1 LSKSLLFPYK
11 FGNFVLYLKMGKHF
25 LKLPKMGESVV
36 EATLTKWLK
45 EVGDPIDLDDI
56 VVEIATDKVDSDVPS
71 QVSGVLIEKK
81 FIENDVVQVG
91 EVMAVIQTEGDESD
105 DESDVELEPLKE
117 EKKETALPEAKTFS
131 LPDPLPEFG
140 SVSKMVE
147 EAKSIISSETSYD
160 NSEFLSPLVKSI
172 VKAEGLS
179 QEEIKRIEG
188 TGKDNRIT
196 KKDVLA
202 FLDQIESLPIA
213 TKEKQTLLDSA
224 LATEVSSIKKGADSD
239 VISNSDGDQVIEM
252 TRMAKLTADHMIR
265 SKQTSAHVQ
274 SFIEADLTNL
284 WDWREKV
291 KNEFL
296 KREGEKLT
304 FTPLMIKA
312 LIKALKDFPLLN
324 SSVTGDTI
332 VKRRAINIGMAAA
345 MDDGNLIVPVIKNAD
360 HLNLVGLAK
369 AVNDM
374 ANRSRTQKLK
384 PEEVQGGTFTFT
396 NIGNFGSLTGTPI
409 INQPQVGIVAVGVIR
424 KMPAVIE
431 TNQGDSI
438 AIRKKMIISHSYD
451 HRIINGAMG
460 GQFIKSMVDYLEN
473 WDINYSI

>member
-1 LSKSLLFPYK
+1 
-11 FGNFVLYLKMGKHF
+11 MGKYF

-45 EVGDPIDLDDI
+45 EEGESIEVDDI

-71 QVSGVLIEKK
+71 EVSGVLIEKK
-81 FIENDVVQVG
+81 FAENEVVQVG
-91 EVMAVIQTEGDESD
+91 EVMAVIQTEGDET
-105 DESDVELEPLKE
+105 EVEPALEVEPPKE
-117 EKKETALPEAKTFS
+117 KIEVSIPKAKTLS
-131 LPDPLPEFG
+131 LPDPLPEFE
-140 SVSKMVE
+140 SVSKTVEDAKAMV
-147 EAKSIISSETSYD
+147 SPQTSGN

-179 QEEIKRIEG
+179 QEELKRIKG
-188 TGKDNRIT
+188 SGKDNRIT
-196 KKDVLA
+196 KKDILA
-202 FLDQIESLPIA
+202 YLAQRGSSPLSA
-213 TKEKQTLLDSA
+213 TEKQMLVDPSPA
-224 LATEVSSIKKGADSD
+224 AAVSPIKTVAESGIIAK
-239 VISNSDGDQVIEM
+239 SDGDQIIEM

-296 KREGEKLT
+296 EREGEKLT
-304 FTPLMIKA
+304 FTPLMITA

-324 SSVTGDTI
+324 SSLAGDTI
-332 VKRRAINIGMAAA
+332 VQKRAINIGMAAA
-345 MDDGNLIVPVIKNAD
+345 MADGNLIVPVIKNAD

-369 AVNDM
+369 AVNDL
-374 ANRSRTQKLK
+374 AHRARTQQLK
-384 PEEVQGGTFTFT
+384 PEEVQEGTFTFT

-431 TNQGDSI
+431 TSQGDSI

-460 GQFIKSMVDYLEN
+460 GQFIKSMADYLEN
-473 WDINYSI
+473 WDINRSI

>member
-1 LSKSLLFPYK
+1 
-11 FGNFVLYLKMGKHF
+11 MGKYF

-45 EVGDPIDLDDI
+45 EEGESIEVDDI

-71 QVSGVLIEKK
+71 EVSGVLIEKK
-81 FIENDVVQVG
+81 FAENEVIQVG
-91 EVMAVIQTEGDESD
+91 EVMAVIQTEGDET
-105 DESDVELEPLKE
+105 DVESALEVEPPKE
-117 EKKETALPEAKTFS
+117 KIEVSIPKAKTLS
-131 LPDPLPEFG
+131 LPDPLPEFE
-140 SVSKMVE
+140 SVSKTVEDAKAMV
-147 EAKSIISSETSYD
+147 SPQTSNN

-179 QEEIKRIEG
+179 QEELKRIKG
-188 TGKDNRIT
+188 SGKDNRIT
-196 KKDVLA
+196 KKDILA
-202 FLDQIESLPIA
+202 YLAQRGSSPLYA
-213 TKEKQTLLDSA
+213 TEKQMLVDPSPA
-224 LATEVSSIKKGADSD
+224 AAVSLIKTVAESGIIFK
-239 VISNSDGDQVIEM
+239 SDGDQIIEM

-296 KREGEKLT
+296 EREGEKLT
-304 FTPLMIKA
+304 FTPLMITA

-324 SSVTGDTI
+324 SSVAGDTI
-332 VKRRAINIGMAAA
+332 IQKRAINIGMAAA
-345 MDDGNLIVPVIKNAD
+345 MADGNLIVPVIKNAD

-369 AVNDM
+369 AVNDL
-374 ANRSRTQKLK
+374 AHRARTQQLK
-384 PEEVQGGTFTFT
+384 PEEVQEGTFTFT

-431 TNQGDSI
+431 TSQGDSI

-451 HRIINGAMG
+451 HRIINGSMG
-460 GQFIKSMVDYLEN
+460 GQFIKSMADYLEN
-473 WDINYSI
+473 WDINLSI

>member
-1 LSKSLLFPYK
+1 
-11 FGNFVLYLKMGKHF
+11 MGKYF

-45 EVGDPIDLDDI
+45 EEGESIEVDDI

-71 QVSGVLIEKK
+71 EVSGVLIEKK
-81 FIENDVVQVG
+81 FAENEVVQVG
-91 EVMAVIQTEGDESD
+91 EVMAVIQTEGDET
-105 DESDVELEPLKE
+105 EVEPALEVEPPKE
-117 EKKETALPEAKTFS
+117 KIEVSIPKAKTLS
-131 LPDPLPEFG
+131 LPDPLPEFE
-140 SVSKMVE
+140 SVSKTVEDAKAMV
-147 EAKSIISSETSYD
+147 SPQNSGN

-179 QEEIKRIEG
+179 QEELKRIKG
-188 TGKDNRIT
+188 SGKDNRIT
-196 KKDVLA
+196 KKDILA
-202 FLDQIESLPIA
+202 YLAQRGSSPLSA
-213 TKEKQTLLDSA
+213 TEKQMLVDPSPA
-224 LATEVSSIKKGADSD
+224 AAVSPIKTVAESGIIAK
-239 VISNSDGDQVIEM
+239 SDGDQIIEM

-296 KREGEKLT
+296 EREGEKLT
-304 FTPLMIKA
+304 FTPLMITA

-324 SSVTGDTI
+324 SSLAGDTI
-332 VKRRAINIGMAAA
+332 VQKRAINIGMAAA
-345 MDDGNLIVPVIKNAD
+345 MADGNLIVPVIKNAD

-369 AVNDM
+369 AVNDL
-374 ANRSRTQKLK
+374 AHRARTQQLK
-384 PEEVQGGTFTFT
+384 PEEVQEGTFTFT

-424 KMPAVIE
+424 KIPAVIE
-431 TNQGDSI
+431 TSQGDSI

-460 GQFIKSMVDYLEN
+460 GQFIKSMADYLEN
-473 WDINYSI
+473 WDINRSI

>member
-1 LSKSLLFPYK
+1 
-11 FGNFVLYLKMGKHF
+11 MGKYF

-45 EVGDPIDLDDI
+45 EEGESIEVDDI

-71 QVSGVLIEKK
+71 EVSGVLIEKK
-81 FIENDVVQVG
+81 FAENEVVQVG
-91 EVMAVIQTEGDESD
+91 VVMAVIQTEGDET
-105 DESDVELEPLKE
+105 DVESAPEVEPPKE
-117 EKKETALPEAKTFS
+117 KIEVSIPKAKTLS
-131 LPDPLPEFG
+131 LPDPLPEFE
-140 SVSKMVE
+140 SVSKTVEDAKAMV
-147 EAKSIISSETSYD
+147 SPQTSGN

-179 QEEIKRIEG
+179 QEELKRIKG
-188 TGKDNRIT
+188 SGKDNRIT
-196 KKDVLA
+196 KKDILA
-202 FLDQIESLPIA
+202 YLAQSGSSPLSA
-213 TKEKQTLLDSA
+213 TEKQMLVDPSPA
-224 LATEVSSIKKGADSD
+224 AAVSLIKTVAESGIIFK
-239 VISNSDGDQVIEM
+239 SDGDQIIEM

-296 KREGEKLT
+296 EREGEKLT
-304 FTPLMIKA
+304 FTPLMITA

-324 SSVTGDTI
+324 SSVAGDTI
-332 VKRRAINIGMAAA
+332 VQKRAINIGMAAA
-345 MDDGNLIVPVIKNAD
+345 MADGNLIVPVIKHAD

-369 AVNDM
+369 AVNDL
-374 ANRSRTQKLK
+374 AHRARTQQLK
-384 PEEVQGGTFTFT
+384 PEEVQEGTFTFT

-431 TNQGDSI
+431 TSQGDSI

-460 GQFIKSMVDYLEN
+460 GQFIKSMADYLEN
-473 WDINYSI
+473 WDINRSI

>member
-1 LSKSLLFPYK
+1 
-11 FGNFVLYLKMGKHF
+11 MGKYF

-45 EVGDPIDLDDI
+45 EEGESIEVDDI

-71 QVSGVLIEKK
+71 EVSGVLIEKK
-81 FIENDVVQVG
+81 FAENEVVQVG
-91 EVMAVIQTEGDESD
+91 EVMAVIQTEGDET
-105 DESDVELEPLKE
+105 DVESALEVEPPKE
-117 EKKETALPEAKTFS
+117 KIEVSIPKAKTLS
-131 LPDPLPEFG
+131 LPDPLPEFE
-140 SVSKMVE
+140 SVSKTVEDAKAMV
-147 EAKSIISSETSYD
+147 SPQTSGD

-179 QEEIKRIEG
+179 QEELKRIKG
-188 TGKDNRIT
+188 SGKDNRIT
-196 KKDVLA
+196 KKDMLA
-202 FLDQIESLPIA
+202 YLAQRGSSPLSA
-213 TKEKQTLLDSA
+213 SEKQMLVDPSPA
-224 LATEVSSIKKGADSD
+224 DAVSPIKTVAESGIIPK
-239 VISNSDGDQVIEM
+239 SDGDQIIEM

-296 KREGEKLT
+296 EREGEKLT
-304 FTPLMIKA
+304 FTPLMITA

-324 SSVTGDTI
+324 SSVAGDTI
-332 VKRRAINIGMAAA
+332 IQKRAINIGMAAA
-345 MDDGNLIVPVIKNAD
+345 MADGNLIVPVIKNAD

-369 AVNDM
+369 AVNDL
-374 ANRSRTQKLK
+374 AHRARTQQLK
-384 PEEVQGGTFTFT
+384 PEEVQEGTFTFT

-431 TNQGDSI
+431 TSQGDSI

-451 HRIINGAMG
+451 HRIINGSMG
-460 GQFIKSMVDYLEN
+460 GQFIKSMADYLEN
-473 WDINYSI
+473 WDINLSI

>member
-1 LSKSLLFPYK
+1 
-11 FGNFVLYLKMGKHF
+11 MGKHF

-45 EVGDPIDLDDI
+45 EEGESIEVDDI

-71 QVSGVLIEKK
+71 EVSGVLIEKK
-81 FIENDVVQVG
+81 FAENEVVQVG
-91 EVMAVIQTEGDESD
+91 EVMAVIQTED
-105 DESDVELEPLKE
+105 DETDVESALEVEPPKE
-117 EKKETALPEAKTFS
+117 KTEVSIPKAKTLS
-131 LPDPLPEFG
+131 LPDPLPEFE
-140 SVSKMVE
+140 SVSKTVEDAKAMV
-147 EAKSIISSETSYD
+147 SPQTSGD

-179 QEEIKRIEG
+179 KVELKRIKG
-188 TGKDNRIT
+188 SGKDNRIT
-196 KKDVLA
+196 KKDILA
-202 FLDQIESLPIA
+202 YLALRGSSPLSA
-213 TKEKQTLLDSA
+213 TEKQMLLDPSPA
-224 LATEVSSIKKGADSD
+224 APVSPIKTVAESSIILK
-239 VISNSDGDQVIEM
+239 SDGDQIIEM

-296 KREGEKLT
+296 EREGEKLT
-304 FTPLMIKA
+304 FTPLMITA

-324 SSVTGDTI
+324 SSVAGDTI
-332 VKRRAINIGMAAA
+332 VQKRAINIGMAAA
-345 MDDGNLIVPVIKNAD
+345 MADGNLIVPVIKNAD

-369 AVNDM
+369 AVNDL
-374 ANRSRTQKLK
+374 AHRARTQQLK
-384 PEEVQGGTFTFT
+384 PEEVQEGTFTFT

-431 TNQGDSI
+431 TSQGDSI

-451 HRIINGAMG
+451 HRIINGSMG
-460 GQFIKSMVDYLEN
+460 GQFIKSMADYLEN
-473 WDINYSI
+473 WDINRSI